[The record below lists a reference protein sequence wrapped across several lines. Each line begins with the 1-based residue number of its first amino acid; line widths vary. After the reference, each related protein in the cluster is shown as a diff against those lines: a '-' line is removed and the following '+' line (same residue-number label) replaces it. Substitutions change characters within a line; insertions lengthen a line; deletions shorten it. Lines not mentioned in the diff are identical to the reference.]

1 MTKNTLTTIGNLK
14 PGDIF
19 SRPGYAMKFMKI
31 AALPVRTSKHLFECS
46 ALPIGKCEPQLF
58 KANTEVVY
66 LFTSINI
73 TQ

>member
-31 AALPVRTSKHLFECS
+31 AAQPVKKYKMIFECS
-46 ALPIGKCEPQLF
+46 ALPMGKCEPQLF
-58 KANTEVVY
+58 KASTEVVY
-66 LFTSINI
+66 LFTSVNVM
-73 TQ
+73 Q

>member
-31 AALPVRTSKHLFECS
+31 AAQPVKKYKMIFECS
-46 ALPIGKCEPQLF
+46 ALPIGKNDPQLF

-66 LFTSINI
+66 LFTSATV

>member
-19 SRPGYAMKFMKI
+19 TRPGYAMKFMKV
-31 AALPVRTSKHLFECS
+31 AALPVKKYKMIFECS
-46 ALPIGKCEPQLF
+46 AIPIGRTEPQAF

-66 LFTSINI
+66 LFTSLSVV
-73 TQ
+73 